1 MLRPHSFAAQVA
13 AVAAVAF
20 PPGELET
27 LSQLMGT
34 AAMGGGVAFLV
45 AGATALGGSLSPF
58 PVPSKAGHALK
69 TDDVFAQVRHPMY
82 TGLLLSS
89 FGLSLASGSFA
100 RLLFTA
106 ALGWVLNTK
115 ADVEERSLE
124 ELYPADYAQ
133 YKAAVPRLVPNVPVL
148 TPAVKTLL
156 AALGSAASSA
166 AAAVEDDS

>member
-1 MLRPHSFAAQVA
+1 
-13 AVAAVAF
+13 
-20 PPGELET
+20 
-27 LSQLMGT
+27 
-34 AAMGGGVAFLV
+34 MGGGLAFLV

-69 TDDVFAQVRHPMY
+69 TDGVFAQVRHPMY

-115 ADVEERSLE
+115 ADVEERSLQ
-124 ELYPADYAQ
+124 ELYPGEYAR
-133 YKAAVPRLVPNVPVL
+133 YKADVPRLVPNVPVL
-148 TPAVKTLL
+148 TPAVKALL
-156 AALGSAASSA
+156 GALGSAASSA